1 MSNQHVK
8 KIANK
13 QELLLI
19 LVIRYI
25 HYNARHP
32 LQFTTKM
39 MSCEYFYF
47 RTGRYWH
54 PCLFLLCCW
63 RRHNITR
70 FWCHLPG
77 RAALSS
83 GSPVVSPSISIS
95 EWHPARTN
103 AAASLDNLDIGI
115 NIRLSA
121 SSFLVPLFVSA
132 DDFIDDDETDTRVW
146 SKLTVTGF
154 MTPTELIHLLSTFL
168 SYRISTHQASLPL
181 APWMAQYKRFAIS
194 SVS

>member
-1 MSNQHVK
+1 MALMSNQHVT

-19 LVIRYI
+19 LVIRFI

-47 RTGRYWH
+47 RQQSNWH

-63 RRHNITR
+63 RRHNLPDFDATS
-70 FWCHLPG
+70 HLIALK
-77 RAALSS
+77 AALSS

-95 EWHPARTN
+95 ERHPARTN

-132 DDFIDDDETDTRVW
+132 DDFIDDDETDTRV
-146 SKLTVTGF
+146 
-154 MTPTELIHLLSTFL
+154 
-168 SYRISTHQASLPL
+168 
-181 APWMAQYKRFAIS
+181 
-194 SVS
+194 